1 MVPSGLG
8 DVYKRQ
14 ALRCYGSKHFML
26 YDELDHII
34 IDQALLVLKCI
45 HKSFF
50 TDPVDHTWDPG
61 RCFMDLIQRFGCK
74 DLLGTSG
81 VIHMACDILFCLRSV
96 QVWQGTVHINAL
108 ADCGIPLQFQLV
120 FPQFGLTD
128 QYNSHRTH
136 GIKSVVEQKT
146 EFFQCFLFKQ
156 MSFIKDA
163 DDLFVLHS
171 PDDLDLLLQ
180 LAFGITTVKPGFQS
194 QLSSSPL

>member
-1 MVPSGLG
+1 MCRPDG
-8 DVYKRQ
+8 R
-14 ALRCYGSKHFML
+14 H
-26 YDELDHII
+26 
-34 IDQALLVLKCI
+34 VLNN
-45 HKSFF
+45 
-50 TDPVDHTWDPG
+50 
-61 RCFMDLIQRFGCK
+61 
-74 DLLGTSG
+74 
-81 VIHMACDILFCLRSV
+81 
-96 QVWQGTVHINAL
+96 QGTDDYVL
-108 ADCGIPLQFQLV
+108 T
-120 FPQFGLTD
+120 FGLTD

-194 QLSSSPL
+194 QLVQQPFIKPPWCQL

>member
-1 MVPSGLG
+1 
-8 DVYKRQ
+8 
-14 ALRCYGSKHFML
+14 ML

-34 IDQALLVLKCI
+34 INQALLVLKCI

-61 RCFMDLIQRFGCK
+61 RCFMDLIRRFGCK

-81 VIHMACDILFCLRSV
+81 VIHMACDILLCLRSV

-120 FPQFGLTD
+120 FSQFGLAD

-136 GIKSVVEQKT
+136 GIKFVVEQKT

-163 DDLFVLHS
+163 DDLFVLHCFRS
-171 PDDLDLLLQ
+171 QPLHGISDQSRHLLLQ
-180 LAFGITTVKPGFQS
+180 GREGWSGLCQRQFLEYRQVCV
-194 QLSSSPL
+194 

>member
-1 MVPSGLG
+1 
-8 DVYKRQ
+8 
-14 ALRCYGSKHFML
+14 ML

-194 QLSSSPL
+194 QLVQQPFIKPPWCQL

>member
-1 MVPSGLG
+1 
-8 DVYKRQ
+8 
-14 ALRCYGSKHFML
+14 ML

-120 FPQFGLTD
+120 FPQFGRKYVIIRICQQLYFSETLF
-128 QYNSHRTH
+128 S
-136 GIKSVVEQKT
+136 EQRK
-146 EFFQCFLFKQ
+146 E
-156 MSFIKDA
+156 
-163 DDLFVLHS
+163 
-171 PDDLDLLLQ
+171 
-180 LAFGITTVKPGFQS
+180 TVS
-194 QLSSSPL
+194 L

>member
-1 MVPSGLG
+1 
-8 DVYKRQ
+8 
-14 ALRCYGSKHFML
+14 
-26 YDELDHII
+26 
-34 IDQALLVLKCI
+34 
-45 HKSFF
+45 
-50 TDPVDHTWDPG
+50 
-61 RCFMDLIQRFGCK
+61 
-74 DLLGTSG
+74 
-81 VIHMACDILFCLRSV
+81 MACDILFCLRSV

-171 PDDLDLLLQ
+171 PDDLDLLL
-180 LAFGITTVKPGFQS
+180 AAGVWNHHGKTGIPVPAGPAALYKTTVVSALSQTDTGQCNPLWEVPSKNGGSGLFSQAPGS
-194 QLSSSPL
+194 AVTTANI